1 VPFPPGTAQCS
12 GTGGCPISDRNLK
25 AGIVPVEPEQVLER
39 VMKLQIARWHYKFD
53 AAEVP
58 HIGPMAQ
65 DFKAVFDVGAD
76 DKHIFQIDADGV
88 SLAAIQALST
98 RIEALSQAQRALE
111 QENRRLRSEV
121 ARLRDAPR

>member
-25 AGIVPVEPEQVLER
+25 ADIIPVQPEQVLER
-39 VMKLQIARWHYKFD
+39 VMRLQIARWHYKVD
-53 AAEVP
+53 APEVQ

-65 DFKAVFDVGAD
+65 DFKAAFDVGAD

-88 SLAAIQALST
+88 SLAAIQALS
-98 RIEALSQAQRALE
+98 RRVDALGQAQRALE
-111 QENRRLRSEV
+111 QENRRLRSEIT
-121 ARLRDAPR
+121 RLRDLPR